1 MLTLSVWFA
10 DSGLGVVVSE
20 KVMTHSEATRSN
32 AEIASGSDGRLARL
46 ETDMEWVKRL
56 LWFLI
61 ALVIG
66 IYLDLPAVV
75 QGLLP

>member
-1 MLTLSVWFA
+1 M
-10 DSGLGVVVSE
+10 SE
-20 KVMTHSEATRSN
+20 KVMPRSEATSS
-32 AEIASGSDGRLARL
+32 IASHAIGSDGRLARL

-75 QGLLP
+75 QGLLPQ

>member
-1 MLTLSVWFA
+1 MPNA
-10 DSGLGVVVSE
+10 
-20 KVMTHSEATRSN
+20 EATRSSAGLAAGN
-32 AEIASGSDGRLARL
+32 DGCLSRL

-66 IYLDLPAVV
+66 IYLDLPVVV
-75 QGLLP
+75 QGLMPQ

>member
-1 MLTLSVWFA
+1 MPQV
-10 DSGLGVVVSE
+10 D
-20 KVMTHSEATRSN
+20 ATRPGT
-32 AEIASGSDGRLARL
+32 EIVVGTDGRLSRL

-75 QGLLP
+75 QGLMPQ

>member
-1 MLTLSVWFA
+1 MPQ
-10 DSGLGVVVSE
+10 SE
-20 KVMTHSEATRSN
+20 VARGS
-32 AEIASGSDGRLARL
+32 AEISAGNDGRLTRL
-46 ETDMEWVKRL
+46 ETDKERVKRL

-75 QGLLP
+75 QGLVTQ

>member
-1 MLTLSVWFA
+1 M
-10 DSGLGVVVSE
+10 SE
-20 KVMTHSEATRSN
+20 KVMPHSEATRSHT
-32 AEIASGSDGRLARL
+32 ETPVGSVGRLARL

-75 QGLLP
+75 QGLLPQ

>member
-1 MLTLSVWFA
+1 MPN
-10 DSGLGVVVSE
+10 
-20 KVMTHSEATRSN
+20 SEATWSGT
-32 AEIASGSDGRLARL
+32 EIAAGNDGRLSRL
-46 ETDMEWVKRL
+46 ETDMELVKRL

-75 QGLLP
+75 QGLMPQ

>member
-1 MLTLSVWFA
+1 MA
-10 DSGLGVVVSE
+10 
-20 KVMTHSEATRSN
+20 HSDATRSS
-32 AEIASGSDGRLARL
+32 AEPAIGSDGRLSRL

-75 QGLLP
+75 QGLMP

>member
-1 MLTLSVWFA
+1 
-10 DSGLGVVVSE
+10 
-20 KVMTHSEATRSN
+20 MTHSEATRSR
-32 AEIASGSDGRLARL
+32 AEIAVGGDGRLARL

-56 LWFLI
+56 VWFLI

-75 QGLLP
+75 QGLLPQ

>member
-1 MLTLSVWFA
+1 MAV
-10 DSGLGVVVSE
+10 G
-20 KVMTHSEATRSN
+20 N
-32 AEIASGSDGRLARL
+32 DGRLTRL
-46 ETDMEWVKRL
+46 ETDMEWVKRS

-75 QGLLP
+75 QGLMT

>member
-1 MLTLSVWFA
+1 MPRT
-10 DSGLGVVVSE
+10 
-20 KVMTHSEATRSN
+20 EASRPS
-32 AEIASGSDGRLARL
+32 AEVAVGSDGRLSRL

-75 QGLLP
+75 QGLMPQ

>member
-1 MLTLSVWFA
+1 MS
-10 DSGLGVVVSE
+10 
-20 KVMTHSEATRSN
+20 HSEATRSN
-32 AEIASGSDGRLARL
+32 AEIDGGSEGRLARL

-56 LWFLI
+56 LWFLV

>member
-1 MLTLSVWFA
+1 M
-10 DSGLGVVVSE
+10 SE
-20 KVMTHSEATRSN
+20 KVMTRPEVTRSGT
-32 AEIASGSDGRLARL
+32 ESPVGTDGRLARL

-75 QGLLP
+75 QGLLPQ

>member
-1 MLTLSVWFA
+1 MS
-10 DSGLGVVVSE
+10 
-20 KVMTHSEATRSN
+20 HSEATRAN
-32 AEIASGSDGRLARL
+32 AEIAGENHGGLARL

-56 LWFLI
+56 LWFLV

-75 QGLLP
+75 QGLLPQ

>member
-1 MLTLSVWFA
+1 M
-10 DSGLGVVVSE
+10 SE
-20 KVMTHSEATRSN
+20 KVMPHSEAARSH
-32 AEIASGSDGRLARL
+32 AETAVGSVGRLARL

-75 QGLLP
+75 QGLMPQ

>member
-1 MLTLSVWFA
+1 M
-10 DSGLGVVVSE
+10 SE
-20 KVMTHSEATRSN
+20 KVMPHSEAARSS
-32 AEIASGSDGRLARL
+32 ADIAVGNDGRLSRL

-75 QGLLP
+75 QGLMPQ

>member
-1 MLTLSVWFA
+1 
-10 DSGLGVVVSE
+10 
-20 KVMTHSEATRSN
+20 MTHSEAARSS
-32 AEIASGSDGRLARL
+32 AEVAVGSYSRLARL

-56 LWFLI
+56 LWFLV

-75 QGLLP
+75 QGLMPQ

>member
-1 MLTLSVWFA
+1 M
-10 DSGLGVVVSE
+10 SE
-20 KVMTHSEATRSN
+20 KVMPHSEATRSS
-32 AEIASGSDGRLARL
+32 AGIAVGNDGRLSRL

-61 ALVIG
+61 ALIIG

-75 QGLLP
+75 QGLLPQ

>member
-1 MLTLSVWFA
+1 MS
-10 DSGLGVVVSE
+10 
-20 KVMTHSEATRSN
+20 HPEATRPN
-32 AEIASGSDGRLARL
+32 VEASGGSEGRLARL

-56 LWFLI
+56 LRFLV

-75 QGLLP
+75 QGLLPQ

>member
-1 MLTLSVWFA
+1 
-10 DSGLGVVVSE
+10 VSE
-20 KVMTHSEATRSN
+20 KARPHSEAARSN
-32 AEIASGSDGRLARL
+32 AEISVGNDGRLSRL

-75 QGLLP
+75 QGLMPQ

>member
-1 MLTLSVWFA
+1 M
-10 DSGLGVVVSE
+10 SE
-20 KVMTHSEATRSN
+20 KVMPHSEAVRSST
-32 AEIASGSDGRLARL
+32 EIAVGSDGRLSRL

-75 QGLLP
+75 QGLMPQ

>member
-1 MLTLSVWFA
+1 M
-10 DSGLGVVVSE
+10 SE
-20 KVMTHSEATRSN
+20 KAISHSAATHASAEAAVGN
-32 AEIASGSDGRLARL
+32 DGRLSRL

-66 IYLDLPAVV
+66 IYLDLPSLV
-75 QGLLP
+75 QGLMPQ

>member
-1 MLTLSVWFA
+1 MRCS
-10 DSGLGVVVSE
+10 LGVLVSE
-20 KVMTHSEATRSN
+20 QVMPHSEPTGSN
-32 AEIASGSDGRLARL
+32 TEIAGASEGRLARL

-56 LWFLI
+56 LWFLV

-75 QGLLP
+75 QGLLPQ

>member
-1 MLTLSVWFA
+1 MRDLQ
-10 DSGLGVVVSE
+10 
-20 KVMTHSEATRSN
+20 
-32 AEIASGSDGRLARL
+32 RL

-66 IYLDLPAVV
+66 IYLDLPSVV
-75 QGLLP
+75 QGLIS

>member
-1 MLTLSVWFA
+1 M
-10 DSGLGVVVSE
+10 SE
-20 KVMTHSEATRSN
+20 NAMAHSNATRSSVEP
-32 AEIASGSDGRLARL
+32 AVGSDGRLSRL

-75 QGLLP
+75 QGIMPQ

>member
-1 MLTLSVWFA
+1 MS
-10 DSGLGVVVSE
+10 
-20 KVMTHSEATRSN
+20 HSEATRSN
-32 AEIASGSDGRLARL
+32 TEIVGGGDGRLARL

-61 ALVIG
+61 ALVFG

-75 QGLLP
+75 QGLLPQ

>member
-1 MLTLSVWFA
+1 MA
-10 DSGLGVVVSE
+10 Y
-20 KVMTHSEATRSN
+20 SN
-32 AEIASGSDGRLARL
+32 APRSSVEPAVGSDGCLSRL

-75 QGLLP
+75 QGLMPQ

>member
-1 MLTLSVWFA
+1 M
-10 DSGLGVVVSE
+10 SE
-20 KVMTHSEATRSN
+20 KVMARSEATRSS
-32 AEIASGSDGRLARL
+32 AETAGGGEGRLARL

-75 QGLLP
+75 QGLLPQ

>member
-1 MLTLSVWFA
+1 MA
-10 DSGLGVVVSE
+10 
-20 KVMTHSEATRSN
+20 HSNATRSSVEVAVGN
-32 AEIASGSDGRLARL
+32 DGRLSRI
-46 ETDMEWVKRL
+46 ESDMEWVKRL

-75 QGLLP
+75 QGLMPQ

>member
-1 MLTLSVWFA
+1 MPN
-10 DSGLGVVVSE
+10 
-20 KVMTHSEATRSN
+20 SEATRSS
-32 AEIASGSDGRLARL
+32 AEVAHGNDGRLSRL

-75 QGLLP
+75 QGLMPQ

>member
-1 MLTLSVWFA
+1 MA
-10 DSGLGVVVSE
+10 R
-20 KVMTHSEATRSN
+20 SEATRSN
-32 AEIASGSDGRLARL
+32 TEIAVGGDDRLARL
-46 ETDMEWVKRL
+46 KTDMERAKRL

>member
-1 MLTLSVWFA
+1 MKQ
-10 DSGLGVVVSE
+10 SGALGS
-20 KVMTHSEATRSN
+20 
-32 AEIASGSDGRLARL
+32 AEMAVGTDGRLSRL
-46 ETDMEWVKRL
+46 ETDMEWVKRS

-75 QGLLP
+75 QGLMT